1 MPDISRPKNIPQLY
15 IIKLSKWLMLTMP
28 IVFLFYQ
35 ENGLG
40 TQDLFFLKA
49 AYSLAIVVLEIPS
62 GYIGD
67 LWGRKNSM
75 IIGSLLGSAGFCIY
89 CFASGFYGFL
99 IAELVLGVGQSFISG
114 SDSALLYD
122 SLHASKKE
130 GQYLKTEGRL
140 ISVGNYAEAIAAP
153 IGVMLAAASLRTP
166 YFFQTLIAFAAVPAA
181 FTLWEPDRIRLST
194 GNISGNMRA
203 IISYSFIVNRQL
215 KWNIIISSIAG
226 TATLS
231 MAWLVQPLF
240 VHLALPL
247 ALYAIFIPVLNL
259 TTGTVSM
266 YAHAFEKK
274 AGFKRTL
281 ACLTIGIP
289 AMYLAIGWF
298 NALWALIFLMIFYI
312 IRGIATPVLKNHIN
326 IITPSEIR
334 ATVLSLRSLIIRL
347 AFVIL
352 GPMLGWYTDHSGLP
366 AAMMAAGFVF
376 LVTGLFAS
384 FQLCQFKPDNAP
396 VFDHS

>member
-1 MPDISRPKNIPQLY
+1 
-15 IIKLSKWLMLTMP
+15 MP

-40 TQDLFFLKA
+40 TQELFILKA
-49 AYSLAIVVLEIPS
+49 AYSLAIVLLEIPS
-62 GYIGD
+62 GYLGD

-75 IIGSLLGSAGFCIY
+75 IIGSVLGSAGFGIY

-122 SLHASKKE
+122 SLLASKKE

-153 IGVMLAAASLRTP
+153 IGVMLAVSSLRTP
-166 YFFQTLIAFAAVPAA
+166 YFFQTFIAFLAIPAA
-181 FTLWEPDRIRLST
+181 LTLREPDRKRLSSGKT
-194 GNISGNMRA
+194 SGNMRA
-203 IISYSFIVNRQL
+203 IISYAFITNRPL

-247 ALYAIFIPVLNL
+247 ALYGIFIPLLNL
-259 TTGTVSM
+259 TTGTVSI

-274 AGFKRTL
+274 TGFKRTL

-289 AMYLAIGWF
+289 AMYIAIGWF
-298 NALWALIFLMIFYI
+298 NALWALVFLLIFYI

-326 IITPSEIR
+326 IVTPSEIR

-347 AFVIL
+347 AFVCI
-352 GPMLGWYTDHSGLP
+352 GPLLGWYTDHSGLP
-366 AAMMAAGFVF
+366 AAMIAAGIVF
-376 LVTGLFAS
+376 LLTGLFAS
-384 FQLCQFKPDNAP
+384 FRLIHYKSDDGP
-396 VFDHS
+396 VVFSQVLHENQS